1 MESKRRR
8 LVQRRKAL
16 GFTQESFA
24 HALGV
29 ERTTVNR
36 WESGRTEPRPWARSK
51 IAATLR
57 ISVDQ
62 LDDLLRAANVDGG
75 LEVAAAKRR
84 AFMTSGLASL
94 SLGLTGSDT
103 AHVNP
108 ELMIDLQRVSE
119 SLRRAY
125 RTAPAPQL
133 YSSVHNHMQLVLSLR
148 PGDQTSVV
156 RKQMLVTIGEM
167 AATCATILGL
177 DMGRWPEA
185 IPFFE
190 LAHRAAAESADD
202 ELTAM
207 VLAIRAFH
215 AAYGCDDRTTGLEL
229 AEAAGT
235 ASLRGACHV
244 TAGWVAAVVSE
255 RHAEIGNEADSRRW
269 LDQARSALAKP
280 QDDRSCSGIGAFDL
294 AKLTAYEGGNYRRLG
309 DFASAVRVLST
320 ALSTLDPSMRRHRT
334 TALIDRAEAHHAAG
348 QLDAA
353 CADTSAALSL
363 IAETQHAD
371 SIRRAERL
379 ARSMTATNARDS
391 RQLWVD
397 VLSLK
402 TVTTAAAR

>member
-1 MESKRRR
+1 METRRRR
-8 LVQRRKAL
+8 LAQRRKAL
-16 GFTQESFA
+16 GFTQESFV

-29 ERTTVNR
+29 ERTTVVR
-36 WESGRTEPRPWARSK
+36 WESGRTEPHPWARPK
-51 IAATLR
+51 IAAALR
-57 ISVDQ
+57 ISADE
-62 LDDLLRAANVDGG
+62 LDDLLRATDVDGG
-75 LEVAAAKRR
+75 MEVEAAKRR
-84 AFMTSGLASL
+84 AFMASSLATL
-94 SLGLTGSDT
+94 SLGLTGGGT
-103 AHVNP
+103 ANVNP

-119 SLRRAY
+119 CLRRAY
-125 RTAPAPQL
+125 RTAPALQL

-148 PGDQTSVV
+148 PGDQTPAI

-167 AATCATILGL
+167 AAACATILGL
-177 DMGRWPEA
+177 DMGRWPDA
-185 IPFFE
+185 VPHLE

-215 AAYGCDDRTTGLEL
+215 AAYGCGDRTTGLDL
-229 AEAAGT
+229 AEATGT
-235 ASLRGACHV
+235 ATRQGACHV

-269 LDQARSALAKP
+269 LDQARAALDKP
-280 QDDRSCSGIGAFDL
+280 QDDRHCSGIGAFDL

-309 DFASAVRVLST
+309 DYASAVRVLGT

-353 CADTSAALSL
+353 CADVSAALSL

-371 SIRRAERL
+371 SVRRAERL
-379 ARSMTATNARDS
+379 ARSMTSTNTRDA
-391 RQLWVD
+391 RQLWMD

-402 TVTTAAAR
+402 TVTIATAR